1 MAAKPRIMN
10 RKVLI
15 PARKISHGAPLSAL
29 RKRKA
34 AAKIGMTGSMGALL
48 ISGFFKFQGAKSL
61 HIYSG
66 FGLLAFTLWHHL
78 LNQPQSKVTRRQ
90 L

>member
-1 MAAKPRIMN
+1 MAVKSRTMN
-10 RKVLI
+10 RKIVV
-15 PARKISHGAPLSAL
+15 PAGSIDLNKPVTAL

-34 AAKIGMTGSMGALL
+34 AAKMGMTGSMGALV

-66 FGLLAFTLWHHL
+66 FGLLAFMLWHHW
-78 LNQPQSKVTRRQ
+78 LNQPRSTSAR
-90 L
+90 

>member
-1 MAAKPRIMN
+1 MSVRSRMMN
-10 RKVLI
+10 RKVLMPTRRI
-15 PARKISHGAPLSAL
+15 DLKEPASAL

-34 AAKIGMTGSMGALL
+34 AAKMGMTGSMGALV
-48 ISGFFKFQGAKSL
+48 ISGFLKFHHAKSL

-78 LNQPQSKVTRRQ
+78 LNQPRSKTVR
-90 L
+90 